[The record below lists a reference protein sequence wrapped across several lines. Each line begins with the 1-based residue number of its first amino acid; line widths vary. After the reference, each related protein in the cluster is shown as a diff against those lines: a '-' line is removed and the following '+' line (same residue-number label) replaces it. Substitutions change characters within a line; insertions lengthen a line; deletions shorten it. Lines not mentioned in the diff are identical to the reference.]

1 MSPEELVV
9 AFTVPLHDSDSISQ
23 SPDELDLMSV
33 SLHRAVLIFISPLLL
48 VERLSI
54 WHVILSIVISP
65 LLEVFIFRLLQV
77 MFVASISPLLD
88 VLRVTSL

>member
-65 LLEVFIFRLLQV
+65 LLEV
-77 MFVASISPLLD
+77 MFVALISPLLD

>member
-77 MFVASISPLLD
+77 MFVASS
-88 VLRVTSL
+88 SGE